1 MSSTVDYQARVRQ
14 ITDDVL
20 RRRQEG
26 ESLSDEAILTAHPE
40 LADKLAVA
48 LKRQR
53 FIAIAPRR
61 GRADE
66 SRDGDGH
73 NPLPAMCAADRRA
86 GRDQFASDSL
96 PRVRQLSPAWLR
108 E

>member
-53 FIAIAPRR
+53 FIAIGAEAEQTS
-61 GRADE
+61 RATATVTI
-66 SRDGDGH
+66 RC
-73 NPLPAMCAADRRA
+73 PQCAADRRA